1 MKKASLLTLFLIVF
15 IDLVGFGILLPN
27 QQYYGQTFGI
37 TNLFALTLIGPCYSL
52 FQFLAAPIL
61 GKWSDR
67 VGRRP
72 VLLLSQCGT
81 LVGFLLLFAAH
92 FITSINQPLA
102 IFLLYFSRVL
112 DGVSGGNISIAS
124 AYIAD
129 ITTPENRAKGMG
141 VIGAAFGLGFVFG
154 PFIGG
159 VVGKHL
165 GLHFVP
171 LTAALFSAAALV
183 STFTSLPESLPPEK
197 RAEAKTKVPAATIFH
212 ALADRLFSMRHAL
225 ARPVVGGLIAMA
237 FVNGFAFAGMEQTFS
252 LLIQERAKLSAQD
265 ASGSAGYLFG
275 TIGIIIVI
283 VQGGLVGRLAKRF
296 GEAPFVIAGPLSI
309 AAGLT
314 LVGSA
319 GNAAALPTWPTLIT
333 GSALLALGASLFN
346 PAINALI
353 SRHAKGH
360 EQGEVL
366 GASQAMASLAR
377 AVGPLL
383 AGFLFWAVSSG
394 TPYYV
399 SAGICVC
406 VSLWALAIRPRL
418 VPPAVIPSPETS
430 TGFPVVPEVGPP
442 QGNPGAP

>member
-72 VLLLSQCGT
+72 VLLLSQFGT
-81 LVGFLLLFAAH
+81 LIGFLLLFASH
-92 FITSINQPLA
+92 FIASINQPLA

-129 ITTPENRAKGMG
+129 ITSPENRAKGMG

-165 GLHFVP
+165 GLHWVP
-171 LTAALFSAAALV
+171 LTAAFFSLAALI

-197 RAEAKTKVPAATIFH
+197 RAQAKATVKSATIFH
-212 ALADRLFSMRHAL
+212 ALADRLLIMRHAL

-283 VQGGLVGRLAKRF
+283 VQGGLIRRLVPAV
-296 GEAPFVIAGPLSI
+296 GEAPLVILGPLFI
-309 AAGLT
+309 AAGLAT
-314 LVGSA
+314 VGIA
-319 GNAAALPTWPTLIT
+319 GVFLPVWPALIA

-346 PAINALI
+346 PAINSLI
-353 SRHAKGH
+353 SRHAKVH

-383 AGFLFWAVSSG
+383 AGFLFWAISSG

-399 SAGICVC
+399 SAAICIS
-406 VSLWALAIRPRL
+406 VSLWALVIRPRL
-418 VPPAVIPSPETS
+418 VPPAITPPPETP
-430 TGFPVVPEVGPP
+430 TATAG
-442 QGNPGAP
+442 

>member
-37 TNLFALTLIGPCYSL
+37 TNLFALTLIGPAYSL

-72 VLLLSQCGT
+72 VLLLSQFGT
-81 LVGFLLLFAAH
+81 LVGFLLLFASH
-92 FITSINQPLA
+92 FIATPDGKGTGAIA

-112 DGVSGGNISIAS
+112 DGISGGNISIAS

-141 VIGAAFGLGFVFG
+141 VIGAAFGLGFVLG

-159 VVGKHL
+159 VVGKHF
-165 GLHFVP
+165 GLHWVP
-171 LTAALFSAAALV
+171 LTAAFFSLAALIA
-183 STFTSLPESLPPEK
+183 TFTSLPESLPPEK
-197 RAEAKTKVPAATIFH
+197 RIAAKSTVKPATIFH
-212 ALADRLFSMRHAL
+212 ALADRLFVMRHAL

-252 LLIQERAKLSAQD
+252 LLIEERAKLSVQD

-275 TIGIIIVI
+275 GIGIIIVF
-283 VQGGLVGRLAKRF
+283 VQGGLIRRLVPAV
-296 GEAPFVIAGPLSI
+296 GEAPLVILGPILI
-309 AAGLT
+309 AAGLAT
-314 LVGSA
+314 VGIA
-319 GNAAALPTWPTLIT
+319 GVFLPVWPGLIA
-333 GSALLALGASLFN
+333 GSALLAFGSSLFN
-346 PAINALI
+346 PAIQSLI
-353 SRHAKGH
+353 SRHAKAQ

-399 SAGICVC
+399 SAAICLA

-418 VPPAVIPSPETS
+418 TPPAVTPPPETP
-430 TGFPVVPEVGPP
+430 TATAG
-442 QGNPGAP
+442 